1 MKIKKIILHILLP
14 LLAGVFIYI
23 FFREP
28 VTFLHK
34 LLSIDKP
41 FFSLP
46 PGAITYFILFRLPD
60 MCWAYG
66 LTSSLILWTG
76 VNKFICAVISIL
88 FLSLFEFNQA
98 GWHWQHVDFFDCGV
112 MTLATILAVIF
123 IRK

>member
-1 MKIKKIILHILLP
+1 MKIKKIILHIVLP

-34 LLSIDKP
+34 LLRIEKP

-46 PGAITYFILFRLPD
+46 PAAIHHFILFRLPD

-66 LTSSLILWTG
+66 LTSSLI
-76 VNKFICAVISIL
+76 
-88 FLSLFEFNQA
+88 FLSLVEFNQA
-98 GWHWQHVDFFDCGV
+98 GWHGQHVDSFDCGV
-112 MTLATILAVIF
+112 MTVASILAVVF